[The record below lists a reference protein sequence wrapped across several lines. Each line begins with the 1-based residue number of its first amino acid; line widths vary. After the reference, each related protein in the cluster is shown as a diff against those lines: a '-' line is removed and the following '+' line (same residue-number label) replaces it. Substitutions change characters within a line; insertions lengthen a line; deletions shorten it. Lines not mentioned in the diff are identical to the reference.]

1 MKRKEEKKKNRE
13 VRRTHRITCLHSF
26 YPSSCYSNL
35 HTFALALAR
44 NTLIRLIMNVYPP
57 SPTTSLHASIASI
70 ASIASFSS
78 MPPTVMQ
85 SGAKGT
91 LRRGPYSFFFSVA
104 RRVRMFWIECLAR
117 SGGERGGSCEATAV
131 RAFFA
136 EVRTFLALMEMIE
149 TSYSV
154 MPPPEVTRK
163 LVRRSLDGSEGCLAL
178 STRGS
183 RSTLIWDIDLRSEV
197 IAFFVSSWR
206 SVVAGLNLRPTA
218 VKKGQRKQ

>member
-1 MKRKEEKKKNRE
+1 MGLSDTVELKGNTFPGQEKK
-13 VRRTHRITCLHSF
+13 RRRKVS
-26 YPSSCYSNL
+26 
-35 HTFALALAR
+35 
-44 NTLIRLIMNVYPP
+44 IRC
-57 SPTTSLHASIASI
+57 PTNPQKRRK
-70 ASIASFSS
+70 
-78 MPPTVMQ
+78 MTVMQ